1 MTSTQTK
8 KIWLAVASFPVCVR
22 PGDEKYRPCPLPW
35 SQPST
40 RLVSPEYV
48 HSLAPQTAARSPHL
62 APSCSSEAPMLLLD
76 AVTAALPA
84 LDAVSPRQPRVPMLE
99 DVFLAVEFHSI
110 RNQQSVLSCS
120 SGPSRHLLPPSS
132 RQSTRGA
139 CSQSSPIS
147 GLL

>member
-1 MTSTQTK
+1 MTNTQTK
-8 KIWLAVASFPVCVR
+8 KIWLAVASYPMCVR
-22 PGDEKYRPCPLPW
+22 PRGREIQTLPW